1 MSIFTEPTPNPRTI
15 KFIPE
20 TRLSEVPLDFVT
32 APADDALLQSIFDI
46 YGVTGVHIGDTF
58 ISITVENPSLWEEVK
73 PLVRTALTDGLS
85 SFSPSKYHAKE
96 TANDV
101 AEGDTETVTRI
112 KEVLETYVRPSVAN
126 DGGDIVFGS
135 FEENTGLLRLSMR
148 GACSGCPSST
158 ATLKMGIQN
167 LLNHLVPEVREIES
181 F

>member
-15 KFIPE
+15 KFVPE
-20 TRLSEVPLDFVT
+20 TRLSDVPLDFVT
-32 APADDALLQSIFDI
+32 APADDPLLQGIFDI
-46 YGVTGVHIGDTF
+46 YGVTGVHVGDTF
-58 ISITVENPSLWEEVK
+58 MSITVEHPSLWEEVK
-73 PLVRTALTDGLS
+73 PLVRAVLTNGLS
-85 SFSPSKYHAKE
+85 NFDPSKYHAKE
-96 TANDV
+96 NANDV
-101 AEGDTETVTRI
+101 TDGDTETITRI

-135 FEENTGLLRLSMR
+135 FDDETGLLRLSMR